1 MKVFLK
7 NNISLILYV
16 VIAIILETLTNIL
29 VCGNPFILSPW
40 FAISLLVLI
49 VTLLS
54 FIKKGIIRY
63 YVASSL
69 ILVQGVLNLF
79 CVILYDMTGTLFDY
93 GMFNLRNDGMGIL
106 ESIPMNFTYLYI
118 FMILL
123 SGYFMFVKKY
133 ANKENHPKVKWLNVI
148 SYTLIFTMA
157 CTNVFCIFKI
167 NNKNVSY
174 KDRLYTTG
182 NNYQR
187 YGATSNFINQI
198 YKGVFFS
205 SIEEMDEETIDN
217 YIYSNIS
224 SPTEYFGVSEGNNLV
239 TILAESLEWTAF
251 IYDKENYPN
260 GLYDITQEQIDYLFP
275 NLTYFYN
282 NGVSLTNNY
291 AREKTDISE
300 NLSIIGSYPTDVYIN
315 YDYPTNTNPFTVPNI
330 LKSSDNSIQTY
341 SFHNG
346 YASYYNRSESLK
358 SLGFDKFYGMEDMFE
373 LSDSYDT
380 PTMYDHAGD
389 GERNLDSEMIIT
401 CKDLMFP
408 TDTRFNTYITSITMH
423 GMYYERDNLKK
434 WYDKIDSINVL
445 PKSSDENKNAF
456 RNYVAAV
463 MEFDYALGIII
474 EDLTKKNLLDNTT
487 IVIFGDHNTYYQG
500 LSNYVKNIYNYN
512 DENYTNLYRTP
523 MIILDSNLES
533 QKITKFTT
541 IYDVVPTILD
551 LFGFKYY
558 TNMYYGTSIFSD
570 EESILYSRAYDIFLT
585 DKIYFSSLTNILYKD
600 KSVTDE
606 YINQIETK
614 SLTVL

>member
-423 GMYYERDNLKK
+423 VMYYERDNLKK